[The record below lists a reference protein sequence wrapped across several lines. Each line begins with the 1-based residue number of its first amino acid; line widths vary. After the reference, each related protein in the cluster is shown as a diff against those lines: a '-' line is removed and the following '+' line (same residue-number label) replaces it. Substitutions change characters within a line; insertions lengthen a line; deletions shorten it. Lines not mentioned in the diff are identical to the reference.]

1 MTTNFTSDES
11 IDAGGAVGAAHGDG
25 SSTADAKE
33 GSSPVA
39 PRRGV
44 WHALRSRPVSVV
56 ALFWLCGVVGACLI
70 APLIAPFGQNQQ
82 NLAATFE
89 GPSASHLLGT
99 DGLGR
104 DILSRLLFGGRITFS
119 GVLLAT
125 VIAVVLGSSIGIV
138 SGYFRGVLDGTLS
151 SISDILMS
159 IPVLVILLS
168 IAAVTSQNITILM
181 LAVGVLLSAPVY
193 RVFRAATLEVREELF
208 VTAAR
213 TSGLTDLAILRR
225 HILPRLGSVLVVQTA
240 VIASLALVTQVGLGY
255 LNIDVRA
262 PAASWGGMVSAASQ
276 TIYTSAWPL
285 VPPAIVITLTVLA
298 FSLIGDVAQ
307 QARTGRT
314 AGRQTGRRAFRPSSE
329 RSTAFAAR
337 PSDGLTTDR
346 TPSVVPTDSTALALR
361 DVSVAVPTNAGGWL
375 TLVDGISF
383 EIGEGEI
390 VGLVGESGAGKSV
403 TARAILGVLPSHAA
417 VSGSVGYHG
426 TELLRGGEKAYRA
439 VRGKKIAF
447 VGQDPMTSLSPTWR
461 IGTVVAENVRRQ
473 QGVGKKEAKRITRD
487 LLAKVR
493 LPNPEIVER
502 LYPHQISGG
511 MAQRVVIA
519 IALAGNPD
527 LIIADEPTTALD
539 VTVQMEVLGLLKSLQ
554 QERSLAMLLV
564 THDWGVVADVCDRA
578 VVMYAGQ
585 VVEDASVEQIFTEP
599 KHPYSAALRSADPHS
614 QQVGQRLQV
623 IPGRVPPPGSLPS
636 GCRFSS
642 RCVHCIPAC
651 QSAPVELLPNAEGGR
666 VRCIRASEIGILVP

>member
-1 MTTNFTSDES
+1 MTIQGTSDQKTGS
-11 IDAGGAVGAAHGDG
+11 GDAAGAVSGDG
-25 SSTADAKE
+25 SSPVDAKE
-33 GSSPVA
+33 GSSRVA

-44 WHALRSRPVSVV
+44 SHALLSRPLSVV
-56 ALFWLCGVVGACLI
+56 ALLWLGGVVGACLI
-70 APLIAPFGQNQQ
+70 APLVAPFGQNQQ
-82 NLAATFE
+82 NLAATFQ

-104 DILSRLLFGGRITFS
+104 DILSRLLFGGRITLQ

-138 SGYFRGVLDGTLS
+138 SGYFRGAIDGILS
-151 SISDILMS
+151 SISDMLMS

-168 IAAVTSQNITILM
+168 IAAVTSQNISILM
-181 LAVGVLLSAPVY
+181 FAVGILLSAPVY

-225 HILPRLGSVLVVQTA
+225 HILPRLGSILVVQTA

-298 FSLIGDVAQ
+298 FSVIGDVAQ

-314 AGRQTGRRAFRPSSE
+314 AGRQRGRRAFGLNPE
-329 RSTAFAAR
+329 APMAIAAR
-337 PSDGLTTDR
+337 PNDGRRTDSG
-346 TPSVVPTDSTALALR
+346 PSVVPLDSTALALR
-361 DVSVAVPTNAGGWL
+361 DVSVAVPTDAGGWL
-375 TLVDGISF
+375 TLVDSISF
-383 EIGEGEI
+383 EIGAGEI

-403 TARAILGVLPSHAA
+403 TARAILGVLPSQAA
-417 VSGSVGYHG
+417 VSGSVWYRG

-439 VRGKKIAF
+439 VRGKRIAF

-461 IGTVVAENVRRQ
+461 IGTVLAENVRRQ
-473 QGVGKKEAKRITRD
+473 QGVGRKEAKRIARD

-493 LPNPEIVER
+493 FPNPESVEK

-564 THDWGVVADVCDRA
+564 THDWGVVADICDRA

-585 VVEDASVEQIFTEP
+585 VVEDASAQQIFTEP

-623 IPGRVPPPGSLPS
+623 IPGTVPPPGSWPP
-636 GCRFSS
+636 GCRFAS

-651 QSAPVELLPNAEGGR
+651 QSAPIELLPGAKGGR